1 MGRIRTIKPEFWE
14 DEKVG
19 MLSRNARLLF
29 IATLNLADDEGLL
42 RWTPAYI
49 KASVFMYD
57 DDMGIRDVNKLM
69 DELVDSGVIFAYA
82 GGVSHQKLALVVN
95 FHKHQR
101 INRPSPGKL
110 PPPCLQNADVRAMY
124 AQRDNWTCGLCGM
137 QILPLN
143 SNEVL
148 NLSID
153 HIVPQSKGG
162 SDYPSNV
169 RATHQGC
176 NKSRRNKPTESFK
189 MPWSVSM
196 SDPTESPDHSLNNS
210 ANGSMNET
218 VNDSLPERK
227 GKEQG
232 TGKGM
237 ELPEGTKN
245 VPSSSGE
252 ASPDDCGTDFE
263 VAEQDGEALET
274 PVGLFGEP
282 AVTTGEKPQMAK
294 ALREVFSYYLTTM
307 SRNPKTYTFS
317 QLRRRKGMARLE
329 EALRI
334 AHGSL
339 EDAIVLMKAV
349 VDEVALSDWHMG
361 RDPKTE
367 GRTYC
372 EWEDHLFRST
382 EQFEKWLQ
390 KTQEVSRKQGLGVRG

>member
-1 MGRIRTIKPEFWE
+1 MGRIRTIKPEFTT
-14 DEKVG
+14 DEE
-19 MLSRNARLLF
+19 LSALPAETHLF
-29 IATLNLADDEGLL
+29 AAGLL
-42 RWTPAYI
+42 CYSDDAGYFNANPGLVKAAIFPLRESSVSVPDMLQQLEKIGYLQLGKTSDGKHWGHVVKFLIHQRVNHPTPSKI
-49 KASVFMYD
+49 KD
-57 DDMGIRDVNKLM
+57 LDVIWEGSRKAPGGFT
-69 DELVDSGVIFAYA
+69 EDSGWE
-82 GGVSHQKLALVVN
+82 G
-95 FHKHQR
+95 
-101 INRPSPGKL
+101 
-110 PPPCLQNADVRAMY
+110 
-124 AQRDNWTCGLCGM
+124 
-137 QILPLN
+137 
-143 SNEVL
+143 
-148 NLSID
+148 
-153 HIVPQSKGG
+153 
-162 SDYPSNV
+162 
-169 RATHQGC
+169 
-176 NKSRRNKPTESFK
+176 
-189 MPWSVSM
+189 
-196 SDPTESPDHSLNNS
+196 
-210 ANGSMNET
+210 
-218 VNDSLPERK
+218 K

-252 ASPDDCGTDFE
+252 PSPDDCGTDFE
-263 VAEQDGEALET
+263 VAEQDGETPET

-334 AHGSL
+334 AHGNL

-390 KTQEVSRKQGLGVRG
+390 KTQEVSRKQGLGARG